1 MKIIYAKKSTGINE
15 DGSFQNP
22 KYFDHPDS
30 TATSVVI
37 YGDYPDIKDA
47 YEKLGISVEVRKNQH
62 MKVESLTMNVQV
74 GVTPELQQFIDD
86 AKAECKKVADE
97 NKDLSDQL
105 KKSIDDLQAER
116 VGFTAFKNDVVAM
129 QARIDELKKIKEGI
143 TANLVEADQAT
154 TEPSLDMVVIKTN
167 TDYADWTV
175 PQIKDFL
182 ASKEIG
188 FKSSASKDE
197 LLALIPRE

>member
-47 YEKLGISVEVRKNQH
+47 YEKLGIGVEIRKNPH
-62 MKVESLTMNVQV
+62 IKVQPLTMNVQV
-74 GVTPELQQFIDD
+74 GVTPELQQAIDD
-86 AKAECKKVADE
+86 AKAECAKVVAE

-116 VGFTAFKNDVVAM
+116 IEFTAFKNDISAM
-129 QARIDELKKIKEGI
+129 QARIDELKKIKEGV
-143 TANLVEADQAT
+143 TANLVEADQTVA
-154 TEPSLDMVVIKTN
+154 ESSLDTAVNEAN
-167 TDYADWTV
+167 TDYASWTV

>member
-1 MKIIYAKKSTGINE
+1 
-15 DGSFQNP
+15 
-22 KYFDHPDS
+22 FDHPDS

-47 YEKLGISVEVRKNQH
+47 YEKLGISVEVRKNPH

-86 AKAECKKVADE
+86 AKAECAKVVAE
-97 NKDLSDQL
+97 NTELKNQISVYEQANKDHSELLSENSRL
-105 KKSIDDLQAER
+105 KDALLILENQCA
-116 VGFTAFKNDVVAM
+116 
-129 QARIDELKKIKEGI
+129 ELKAQLALGNESP
-143 TANLVEADQAT
+143 ASRVET
-154 TEPSLDMVVIKTN
+154 TDTN
-167 TDYADWTV
+167 YESWTV

-197 LLALIPRE
+197 LLALIPKE